1 MRKMKFG
8 VELEVVTSKSRADVV
23 EALLNTGINA
33 VYADYGAVN
42 VNHNAWKVKPDGSI
56 NGWEIVSPPLANT
69 EELKTVVHVLRKEL
83 KVRCNKSTGFH
94 VHHDIS
100 DFNINQIKNLYRLY
114 NKYENNAIYSIINP
128 SRRSNEYCKSISMI
142 IDKVERS
149 SNIEQFK
156 HLVFSRYYTL
166 NSKSYIKYGTIE
178 FRHHQG
184 TTDINEILAWIEFT
198 HKLVETAANIQE
210 VKPLQSITYE
220 DALDEMLE
228 EVGLSNNRLV
238 TRQFK
243 KAQRYIA
250 KLAW

>member
-8 VELEVVTSKSRADVV
+8 VELEVVTNKSRDEVI
-23 EALLNTGINA
+23 EALRNAGIIVVGA
-33 VYADYGAVN
+33 SYGSEVN
-42 VNHNAWKVKPDGSI
+42 RNAWKVQPDGSV
-56 NGWEIVSPPLANT
+56 NGWEIVSPPLTNV
-69 EELKTVVHVLRKEL
+69 EELKTVVYVLRKVL

-114 NKYENNAIYSIINP
+114 DKYERNAIYSIINP
-128 SRRSNEYCKSISMI
+128 SRRSNNYCKSISMI
-142 IDKVERS
+142 IDNIERS
-149 SNIEQFK
+149 TNIEEFK
-156 HLVFSRYYTL
+156 KSTCSRYYTL
-166 NSKSYIKYGTIE
+166 NNKSYIKYGTIE

-184 TTDINEILAWIEFT
+184 TTNINEIIAWIEFT

-210 VKPLQSITYE
+210 VKPLQSRNNE

-228 EVGLSNNRLV
+228 EIGLSTNNQV
-238 TRQFK
+238 VKQFK

-250 KLAW
+250 KLA